1 MVDFNKRVV
10 QSGLLNPG
18 EAVMGTSF
26 LNPVGLPQPGSAAFG
41 LAGFLVSKA
50 MAKRRAKNVDGANP
64 TVGLA
69 AGFPNKTVLTIA
81 ATNQRIM
88 VMSNKS
94 FSGKPKE
101 ADHDHVSGRDED
113 CIGRWACH
121 EGRFARRRDQPDER
135 RPRLAG
141 VAQAGR
147 KAVECQLD
155 APLHEWIVV
164 AVAVLA

>member
-101 ADHDHVSGRDED
+101 VLAAIPWPDVAGAVVEPAGLQTRITITFRDATKIALD
-113 CIGRWACH
+113 
-121 EGRFARRRDQPDER
+121 
-135 RPRLAG
+135 
-141 VAQAGR
+141 AGR
-147 KAVECQLD
+147 VMKVDSLAD
-155 APLHEWIVV
+155 AINQMSAARV
-164 AVAVLA
+164 